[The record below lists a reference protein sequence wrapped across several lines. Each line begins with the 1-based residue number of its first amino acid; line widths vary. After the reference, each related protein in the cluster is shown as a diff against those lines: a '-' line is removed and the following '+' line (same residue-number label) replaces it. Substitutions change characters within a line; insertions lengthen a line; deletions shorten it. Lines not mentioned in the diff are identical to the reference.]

1 MFAVVK
7 KSYRGTTK
15 MNVKKVQKTVAI
27 QEALAMCF
35 AAQRING
42 AYLKDTRRFSCEENL
57 TQFANKDIVKQHF
70 GDYQDPDFVDINPIE
85 EDFEDVDIAQKHF
98 RRYTLGIV
106 GDTLS
111 EFQKDVFDLLS
122 NDTVPFNKLGLLAYV
137 PELVK
142 REVAES
148 KFKKILRMEYRNSVN
163 IANVKDPVEGV
174 IKILSKFWSEQWESY
189 NYVADYNG
197 SLVSFMNKYDHI
209 IGERKRLK
217 GKVKAHGKNRNFD
230 VCETRL
236 NYVKLF
242 KV

>member
-1 MFAVVK
+1 MSYYTAYK
-7 KSYRGTTK
+7 KK
-15 MNVKKVQKTVAI
+15 DKVPVKTVST
-27 QEALAMCF
+27 QEALAMAC

>member
-230 VCETRL
+230 VCETRVRL
-236 NYVKLF
+236 S